1 MRIGVDLD
9 GVLND
14 VAEWHFSCGSKFC
27 LEQNINRGFN
37 PKGYYMEEQ
46 FHLTSEEN
54 IEFWRQYIFDVLIA
68 IPVRPY
74 ASEVIHKLRKDGH
87 KIIILSARD
96 NQYLINQYDGMMD
109 YYVKAWLDK
118 HNIEYDELVI
128 NTSNK
133 REKCLNIGLDLMIE
147 DKASNVNDISKIIP
161 VMVFDAPYNIG
172 CTGKNVIRVYSWY
185 QIYQEIIN
193 KFAAVNTIDIEE
205 II

>member
-14 VAEWHFSCGSKFC
+14 VAEWHFACGSKFC
-27 LEQNINRGFN
+27 LEHNINRGFN

-46 FHLTSEEN
+46 FKLTREEN
-54 IEFWRQYIFDVLIA
+54 IEFWRQYIFDLLIA
-68 IPVRPY
+68 IPIRPY

-96 NQYLINQYDGMMD
+96 NQFLTHQYSGMID
-109 YYVKAWLDK
+109 YYVKAWLNK
-118 HNIEYDELVI
+118 YNIEYDEIII
-128 NTSNK
+128 NTNNK
-133 REKCLNIGLDLMIE
+133 REKCLSIGLDLMIE

-161 VMVFDAPYNIG
+161 VMVFDAPYNQG

-193 KFAAVNTIDIEE
+193 KFAAVE

>member
-14 VAEWHFSCGSKFC
+14 VAEWHFACGSKFC

-46 FHLTSEEN
+46 FYLSSEEN
-54 IEFWRQYIFDVLIA
+54 KEFWRQYIFDLLIA

-96 NQYLINQYDGMMD
+96 NQYLTHQYSGMID
-109 YYVKAWLDK
+109 YYVRSWLDK
-118 HNIEYDELVI
+118 YNIEYGEIVI

-133 REKCLNIGLDLMIE
+133 REKCLSIGLDLMIE

-161 VMVFDAPYNIG
+161 VMVFDAPYNQG

-193 KFAAVNTIDIEE
+193 KFAATE

>member
-1 MRIGVDLD
+1 MRIGVDVD

-14 VAEWHFSCGSKFC
+14 VAEWHFAYGSKFC
-27 LEQNINRGFN
+27 VEHNINRGFN
-37 PKGYYMEEQ
+37 PTGYYMEDQ
-46 FHLTSEEN
+46 FYFTAEEN
-54 IEFWRQYIFDVLIA
+54 KEFWRQYIFDLLIA

-96 NQYLINQYDGMMD
+96 NQYLTHQYSGMID
-109 YYVKAWLDK
+109 YYVRSWLDK
-118 HNIEYDELVI
+118 YNIEYDEIVI

-133 REKCLNIGLDLMIE
+133 REKCLSIGLDLMIE

-161 VMVFDAPYNIG
+161 VMVFDAPYNQG

-193 KFAAVNTIDIEE
+193 KFAATE